1 MGANYNPFIIMQT
14 VELSTAQLADL
25 LGVSPRMVNI
35 YRTNAEERFQ
45 RPIGAKRGRT
55 IYFSPE
61 EQDLIKS
68 ARAENNSH
76 STQAAASHHEERQER
91 QAQNFHSQTVNAEAG
106 VLDGMGA
113 IVQAGDQNA
122 IVMGQQLGQR
132 WSALMFGTALQ
143 TMNDGIVNMSSQFQ
157 ELQTA
162 MNISMDITPQLPASQ
177 SASQLQLPEAEDDF

>member
-1 MGANYNPFIIMQT
+1 MNQ

-45 RPIGAKRGRT
+45 RTIGVKRGRT
-55 IYFSPE
+55 VYFSPE

-68 ARAENNSH
+68 ARAESNGH
-76 STQAAASHHEERQER
+76 STQAAASHHEQRQER
-91 QAQNFHSQTVNAEAG
+91 QTQDFHSQTVHAEAG

-132 WSALMFGTALQ
+132 WSSIMFGTALQ
-143 TMNDGIVNMSSQFQ
+143 AMNDGIIRMSSQFL

-162 MNISMDITPQLPASQ
+162 MNISLDINPQLP
-177 SASQLQLPEAEDDF
+177 SAQDPLQLSGTEDDF